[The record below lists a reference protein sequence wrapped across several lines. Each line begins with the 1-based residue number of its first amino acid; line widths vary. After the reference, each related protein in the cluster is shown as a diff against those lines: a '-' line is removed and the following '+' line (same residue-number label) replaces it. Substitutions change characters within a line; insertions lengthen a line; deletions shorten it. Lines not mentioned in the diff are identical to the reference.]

1 MVENDPNVTDL
12 VRKIAKEVVG
22 EDKLKE
28 MDFPITAGEDFSA
41 YQHKTPGC
49 YN

>member
-28 MDFPITAGEDFSA
+28 MDFPLTGSEDFSA
-41 YQHKTPGC
+41 YQHKAPGC